1 MQVRPL
7 AQRDPGKVSL
17 YACGPTVYDHPHLG
31 HARQALT
38 YDVLRRYL
46 EWRGVEVHH
55 VANVTDIDDNIINR
69 ANKEGRTEPQVAAEW
84 EAVYIEV
91 MDELGI
97 LHPHDRPHAT
107 EFIDEMVA
115 FIAILMDNGS
125 AYATESGVY
134 LRVRSVPGYG
144 DLVHRSF
151 DELAEGSGARVEV
164 DEHKE
169 DPLDFAL
176 WKSAK
181 PDEPTWP
188 SPWGPGRPGW
198 HIECVA
204 MSLGILGDGFDL
216 HGGGDDLVFPHHTN
230 ERAEAIAAG
239 RPFAQHWLHN
249 AMLNVGGEKMAKSL
263 GNFRTVRDL
272 LDEHPLNARA
282 LRLLLLQTHYRKT
295 MEVNAEVVNQAR
307 AAVERIDAMARRA
320 EAAGIPLDG
329 PERDGAGRDTAS
341 LEAFQ
346 TAMDNDLGTP
356 EAVAVIFDTVRR
368 ANTALDAGPGSD
380 MGEAARLVATVADL
394 TGALGIGVGGV
405 RDVPESDGISVD
417 GIEALV
423 AARSDARESRD
434 FAEADRLRDELAA
447 LGVVVEDTPTGPV
460 WHRR

>member
-1 MQVRPL
+1 MIQLYDTLTSKVRPL
-7 AQRDPGKVSL
+7 AQRDAGKVSL

-69 ANKEGRTEPQVAAEW
+69 ANKECLTEPQVAERW
-84 EAVYIEV
+84 EAVYIEA
-91 MDELGI
+91 MDELDI
-97 LHPHDRPHAT
+97 LHPHHRPHAT
-107 EFIDEMVA
+107 EFVDEMVA
-115 FIAILMDNGS
+115 FIETLTDNGS
-125 AYATESGVY
+125 AYTTESGVY

-295 MEVNAEVVNQAR
+295 MEVNAEVMSQAR
-307 AAVERIDAMARRA
+307 AAIERIDAMARRA
-320 EAAGIPLDG
+320 RAAGIPLDG
-329 PERDGAGRDTAS
+329 IERDA
-341 LEAFQ
+341 EALDAFRV
-346 TAMDNDLGTP
+346 AMDYDLGTP

-368 ANTALDAGPGSD
+368 ANTALDAGHA
-380 MGEAARLVATVADL
+380 EAAVLVATVADL
-394 TGALGIGVGGV
+394 AGALGIRVG
-405 RDVPESDGISVD
+405 EADGADDAD
-417 GIEALV
+417 GCDDEIKALV
-423 AARSDARESRD
+423 AARSSAREARD
-434 FAEADRLRDELAA
+434 FVEADRLRNELAS
-447 LGVVVEDTPTGPV
+447 LGVVVEDTPSGPV